1 MVLALLGW
9 RKILLLRSEQRM
21 GTQEALL
28 GLGKLCYS
36 KILAF
41 GEVCRR
47 AERVSFTYNCVTSS
61 GISQD
66 VV

>member
-9 RKILLLRSEQRM
+9 RKILLLRSEQRV

-47 AERVSFTYNCVTSS
+47 AESLLH
-61 GISQD
+61 I
-66 VV
+66 